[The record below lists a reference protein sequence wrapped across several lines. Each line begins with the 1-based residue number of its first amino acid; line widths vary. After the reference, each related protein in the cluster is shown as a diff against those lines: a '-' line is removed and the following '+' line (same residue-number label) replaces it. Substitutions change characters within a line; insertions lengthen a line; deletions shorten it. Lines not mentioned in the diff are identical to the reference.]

1 MLQPRK
7 YFQTRD
13 VITGVIEVMP
23 LASSLGT
30 WLCAALSLSAVTA
43 AQAKVVKT
51 VAAPPFD
58 LNGTRREL
66 YFAWAAFCASNMIE
80 YLQDFGHGHWP
91 LATHCMAWHH
101 CMHGLACPVATSARA
116 CMMCPCTG
124 HWPLATAWHGITAC
138 MLGWS
143 FGMH

>member
-80 YLQDFGHGHWP
+80 YLQDFGPLHGHWP
-91 LATHCMAWHH
+91 
-101 CMHGLACPVATSARA
+101 P
-116 CMMCPCTG
+116 
-124 HWPLATAWHGITAC
+124 TAWHGITAC
-138 MLGWS
+138 MAWRALS
-143 FGMH
+143 RPLRALA